1 MKKTKLKQ
9 RVETLTECIKSL
21 EKMKSTNESVIVIT
35 DSFICT
41 SMVYEE
47 GKTDNENI
55 QDHIAKAFVLIIS
68 YLTHMAKRTDLNLT
82 MLLLPILIEVA
93 KKEGIE
99 VKEIPK
105 EALEK
110 REQILN

>member
-1 MKKTKLKQ
+1 
-9 RVETLTECIKSL
+9 
-21 EKMKSTNESVIVIT
+21 
-35 DSFICT
+35 
-41 SMVYEE
+41 
-47 GKTDNENI
+47 
-55 QDHIAKAFVLIIS
+55 
-68 YLTHMAKRTDLNLT
+68 MAKRTDLNLT